1 MYIYDYVLL
10 FGWFWWPATLCTV
23 NRIGEMVSFDLGK
36 EIEKDVFRL
45 VTSVGQRKTSESP
58 WGIELQT
65 FRAPSLSHRDSIT
78 KFICHVSCILL
89 GPGMSIASPQI
100 IFFYPNFVTRRK
112 TSFSIF
118 MYFNLE
124 ISDRR
129 LENAFFFV
137 SSFLSA
143 FCQITSWK
151 VYQTDFLTAFPSWH
165 ICEWNSYLT
174 KEIIVKN

>member
-112 TSFSIF
+112 KSFSIF
-118 MYFNLE
+118 MNFNLE

-129 LENAFFFV
+129 LNENAFF
-137 SSFLSA
+137 LSRH
-143 FCQITSWK
+143 S
-151 VYQTDFLTAFPSWH
+151 YQPS
-165 ICEWNSYLT
+165 
-174 KEIIVKN
+174 VK

>member
-23 NRIGEMVSFDLGK
+23 NRIGEKVSFDLGK

-78 KFICHVSCILL
+78 KFICHASCILL

-100 IFFYPNFVTRRK
+100 IFPLSQFRDKTKNIFLYLYVFKLGNFRSK
-112 TSFSIF
+112 T
-118 MYFNLE
+118 
-124 ISDRR
+124 
-129 LENAFFFV
+129 
-137 SSFLSA
+137 
-143 FCQITSWK
+143 
-151 VYQTDFLTAFPSWH
+151 
-165 ICEWNSYLT
+165 
-174 KEIIVKN
+174 

>member
-23 NRIGEMVSFDLGK
+23 NRIGEKVSFDLGK

-78 KFICHVSCILL
+78 KFICHASCILL
-89 GPGMSIASPQI
+89 GTRNVNSVTADNFSFIPISWQDEKHLSLSLCILTWKFQI
-100 IFFYPNFVTRRK
+100 EDLMKMHF
-112 TSFSIF
+112 
-118 MYFNLE
+118 
-124 ISDRR
+124 
-129 LENAFFFV
+129 
-137 SSFLSA
+137 FLSRH
-143 FCQITSWK
+143 S
-151 VYQTDFLTAFPSWH
+151 YQRS
-165 ICEWNSYLT
+165 
-174 KEIIVKN
+174 VK

>member
-1 MYIYDYVLL
+1 MISV
-10 FGWFWWPATLCTV
+10 
-23 NRIGEMVSFDLGK
+23 K
-36 EIEKDVFRL
+36 KIEKDVFRL
-45 VTSVGQRKTSESP
+45 FTSVGQRKTSESP
-58 WGIELQT
+58 LGIELQT

-78 KFICHVSCILL
+78 KFICHVSCIRL

-118 MYFNLE
+118 MNFNLE
-124 ISDRR
+124 ISHRR
-129 LENAFFFV
+129 LNENAFFFV

-143 FCQITSWK
+143 FCQITSRK